1 MQRYL
6 IESPHSGEECLR
18 VLDWI
23 LAQGSQLLSKY
34 EFSCSDTDH
43 IGYVMIDAL
52 SKEDARRAVPPS
64 IQSKARIVELQRFTP
79 DDIRAFHVK

>member
-52 SKEDARRAVPPS
+52 SKEDARRAVPPAS
-64 IQSKARIVELQRFTP
+64 RAR
-79 DDIRAFHVK
+79 RALWNCSGSRLTTYAPST